1 MAVCSSAPVL
11 NFCVPEHERLCIQGK
26 KEAAKT
32 REFSLRKSRKT
43 ALDEFSYFHFQI
55 WRASCTN

>member
-1 MAVCSSAPVL
+1 MAGCSDAPVL
-11 NFCVPEHERLCIQGK
+11 NFCVLEHEKLFRQGK
-26 KEAAKT
+26 KEAVKT
-32 REFSLRKSRKT
+32 REFSLRESKKT